1 MSPGVNKPGSI
12 KARGSAKRCGH
23 RVFADDRVD
32 SESFGRVLGVSG
44 KERRDSERRPRC
56 SELCGV
62 PASSLRSPGS
72 GAHGGAG
79 FRRPR
84 AACWR
89 SRAAP
94 PRSLARQLAAAWR
107 VVTATAGGQRLP
119 GAAGCRAA
127 ALRGDGFPRL
137 RPARVAAIP
146 REKDKDTR
154 LETGQTRFASQLI
167 KVLQT
172 QTQREAVSAQQVVC
186 HMNTD
191 VNLC

>member
-12 KARGSAKRCGH
+12 KARGSAKCCGH

>member
-1 MSPGVNKPGSI
+1 M
-12 KARGSAKRCGH
+12 
-23 RVFADDRVD
+23 FADDRVD